1 MEVSMLLIRESNVST
16 PSEEATRQQGN
27 KATRQQTEASYLV
40 ASTLIEVVL
49 S

>member
-1 MEVSMLLIRESNVST
+1 MFRLRLKRQQGNK
-16 PSEEATRQQGN
+16 ATRQQGN